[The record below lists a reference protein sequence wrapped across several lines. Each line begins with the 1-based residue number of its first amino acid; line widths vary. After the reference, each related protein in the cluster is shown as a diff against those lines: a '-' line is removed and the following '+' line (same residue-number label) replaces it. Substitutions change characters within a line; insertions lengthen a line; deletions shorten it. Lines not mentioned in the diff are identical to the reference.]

1 MSRLVLIA
9 ALALLAAPAA
19 GQAANQPIITKD
31 VDNLTASRKIGSPV
45 GGILPGYP
53 ITGINISLPN
63 GPDRTAAGCTK
74 QGGKVVQ
81 RQGQPFCALPAA
93 ARTAPVGFAPLRP
106 AEF

>member
-9 ALALLAAPAA
+9 VLTLLAAPAA
-19 GQAANQPIITKD
+19 AQAANQPIITKD
-31 VDNLTASRKIGSPV
+31 VDNLAARQTIGSPV
-45 GGILPGYP
+45 GAILPGYP

-63 GPDRTAAGCTK
+63 SPDRTAAGCVK

>member
-1 MSRLVLIA
+1 MSRLVLIV

-19 GQAANQPIITKD
+19 AATVNQPIITKD
-31 VDNLTASRKIGSPV
+31 VDNLAARQTIGSPV
-45 GGILPGYP
+45 GSILPGYP

-63 GPDRTAAGCTK
+63 SPDRTAAGCKK

-81 RQGQPFCALPAA
+81 RQGQPFCELPAA